1 MKKILIIDDD
11 ASLCYGMK
19 RVLSG
24 EYSVSTASSSEEA
37 FEYLNRASFSLIL
50 LDYRLGSENGLEVLE
65 KIKGLAHSPPVIM
78 LTAFGTSNTVLDS
91 FKLGAVDFL
100 VKPVDYEELTACI
113 EKYAQPE
120 KAFCGEDALNL
131 DDITDAD
138 NAFVGSSRKIRDVFK
153 LIATVANSNT
163 PVFITGESGTG
174 KELIAGLIHERSHR
188 RDKPFVV
195 INCAAIPRELL
206 ESELFGYIKGA
217 FTGAHQ
223 DRTGKFEAAHTGTL
237 FLDEIGELPVELQSK
252 MLRVLQNGAI
262 EKLGSNKPVHV
273 DVRIVSATN
282 RNIDELIAKGE
293 FRPDLFYR
301 LNVVDIKLPPLRERK
316 DDIPQLAAFFTAKYA
331 REAEKSI
338 CCIDREVVDVFSA
351 YPWPGNIREMQ
362 NVIKKAVIL
371 SSSNRITESDIQ
383 LTGQKTEQN
392 GETVSALSDYLF
404 AKFPSDTLNRSVE
417 ELEKIL
423 IEKSLLKNSNHLTHT
438 AEELGI
444 TRVTLNAKMKKYGI
458 NI

>member
-11 ASLCYGMK
+11 TSLCYGMK

-24 EYSVSTASSSEEA
+24 RYSVSTVSSSEEA
-37 FEYLNRASFSLIL
+37 FEHLGNGSFSLIL

-65 KIKGLAHSPPVIM
+65 KIKELSRTVPVVM
-78 LTAFGTSNTVLDS
+78 LTAFGTSDTVLDS
-91 FKLGAVDFL
+91 FKLGAADFL
-100 VKPVDYEELTACI
+100 VKPVDYEELTDCI
-113 EKYAQPE
+113 EKYARPE
-120 KAFCGEDALNL
+120 KISCGEDALPVEEL
-131 DDITDAD
+131 GETGS
-138 NAFVGSSRKIRDVFK
+138 AFVGSSRKIRDVFK

-174 KELIAGLIHERSHR
+174 KELIAGLVHERSHR

-206 ESELFGYIKGA
+206 ESELFGYVKGA

-252 MLRVLQNGAI
+252 MLRVLQNGTI
-262 EKLGSNKPVHV
+262 ERLGSNKSVHV

-282 RNIDELIAKGE
+282 RNIAELIAAGE
-293 FRPDLFYR
+293 FRSDLFYR
-301 LNVVDIKLPPLRERK
+301 LNVVDIKLPPLRERT
-316 DDIPQLAAFFTAKYA
+316 DDIPPLAAFFAAKYSL
-331 REAEKSI
+331 EAGKSI
-338 CCIDREVVDVFSA
+338 CCIDREVVDIFRA
-351 YPWPGNIREMQ
+351 YSWPGNIREMQ

-383 LTGQKTEQN
+383 LAGQEAEKPESS
-392 GETVSALSDYLF
+392 SAAVWEYFF
-404 AKFPSDTLNRSVE
+404 AKFPSDTLNSSVE

>member
-11 ASLCYGMK
+11 TSLCYGMK

-24 EYSVSTASSSEEA
+24 RYSVSTASGSDEA
-37 FEYLNRASFSLIL
+37 FSHLGGENFSLIL

-65 KIKGLAHSPPVIM
+65 KIKEISPSVPVVM
-78 LTAFGTSNTVLDS
+78 LTAFGTSDTVLDS
-91 FKLGAVDFL
+91 FKLGAADFL
-100 VKPVDYEELTACI
+100 VKPVDYEELTVCI
-113 EKYAQPE
+113 EKYARPE
-120 KAFCGEDALNL
+120 KISCGEDALAVEE
-131 DDITDAD
+131 TDEKGS
-138 NAFVGSSRKIRDVFK
+138 AFVGSSRKIRDVFK

-174 KELIAGLIHERSHR
+174 KELIAGLVHERSHR

-206 ESELFGYIKGA
+206 ESELFGYVKGA

-223 DRTGKFEAAHTGTL
+223 DRIGKFEAAHTGTL

-252 MLRVLQNGAI
+252 MLRVLQNGTI

-282 RNIDELIAKGE
+282 RNIAELIGAGE
-293 FRPDLFYR
+293 FRTDLFYR
-301 LNVVDIKLPPLRERK
+301 LNVVDIKLPPLRERT
-316 DDIPQLAAFFTAKYA
+316 DDIPPLAVFFTAKYA
-331 REAEKSI
+331 REAGKSI
-338 CCIDREVVDVFSA
+338 CCIDREVVDIFRS

-383 LTGQKTEQN
+383 LAEHTAEKSVN
-392 GETVSALSDYLF
+392 SATVLWEYFF

-417 ELEKIL
+417 ELEKTL
-423 IEKSLLKNSNHLTHT
+423 IEKSLLKNSNHLSHT

-458 NI
+458 SI